1 MFVAC
6 QRRVKLTLELS
17 FLRRASRWS
26 APSAKA
32 RRRVVG
38 TATGT
43 IRTNRSAV
51 FATTDRYV
59 TRVDPTLQ
67 YFIIFVSS
75 QPDPNTRGAL
85 FRSSLPAM
93 ASASNA
99 VRMGQI
105 QANCEARS
113 SKRTRGTVCRVSTE
127 RCAFRGSSSFFL
139 SPCPSDI
146 HRHDNFRHKLFR
158 LDSRRSSSIFFAG
171 AGHYRD
177 RGDDVREVRDGYD
190 QCVARLQ
197 RKARN

>member
-113 SKRTRGTVCRVSTE
+113 SRRTRGTACRVSTE
-127 RCAFRGSSSFFL
+127 RCAFHGSSFFL
-139 SPCPSDI
+139 SVCSSDPVGMI
-146 HRHDNFRHKLFR
+146 TSVAVSSQLKL
-158 LDSRRSSSIFFAG
+158 SSSIFFAG
-171 AGHYRD
+171 AGHCCG
-177 RGDDVREVRDGYD
+177 RGDEVRDVRDG
-190 QCVARLQ
+190 
-197 RKARN
+197 